1 MMKTEISL
9 LVFLRDGSLGAFIP
23 RKHCSPTD
31 VFACLGSA
39 DEVYTPDD
47 LDLPYQPGSAACF
60 PLVVA
65 YGDLEF
71 HFAGENELAT
81 VFVDTFSGVA
91 QQADGGPLLL
101 QDRQF
106 LRQDLPLSE
115 FLEMARQAGLE
126 ITNVRE
132 HAPPYAMIATTAAGI
147 EVGFE
152 HDDPELPDSQATLR
166 WFCWMQA

>member
-1 MMKTEISL
+1 MSHDISL
-9 LVFLRDGSLGAFIP
+9 FGFLRDGSLGAFIP
-23 RKHCSPTD
+23 RKDCSPAD
-31 VFACLGSA
+31 VLACLGA
-39 DEVYTPDD
+39 ANEVYTPDD
-47 LDLPYQPGSAACF
+47 LDLPYQPGNAACF

-71 HFAGENELAT
+71 HFAGEKELAT

-101 QDRQF
+101 QDGQF
-106 LRQDLPLSE
+106 LRQDLPLPE

-126 ITNVRE
+126 ISDVRE

-152 HDDPELPDSQATLR
+152 HDDPDLPDSQATLR
-166 WFCWMQA
+166 WFCWMRA